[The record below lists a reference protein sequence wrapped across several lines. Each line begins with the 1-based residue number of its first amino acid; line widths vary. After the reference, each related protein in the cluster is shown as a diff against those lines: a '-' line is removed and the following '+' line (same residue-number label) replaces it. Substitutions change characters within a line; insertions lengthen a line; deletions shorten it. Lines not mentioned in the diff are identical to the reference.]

1 MEEKKIIAYKGF
13 DENLCCRG
21 FQYEVGK
28 EYEYLG
34 EVECH
39 GSGFH
44 ACTNPLD
51 AVHDYRIFGK
61 SRFCIVEQSG
71 DIKQA
76 LVSPCTTHA
85 SSKIKIK
92 TEIGLEKLFADALEM
107 LTDESRFPLL
117 FGESRCE
124 GVVKLCSTHEN
135 LSSSDNNTIIF
146 SMEEGSTISSS
157 GGYVKIGSTGRDAW
171 ISSTGGATIGSD
183 GVYARIC
190 SNGNSDEIVSGG
202 FSASIASGGNFAI
215 IGSMGGRACISSS
228 GEHAKIFSSGSR
240 ASISSSGNY
249 ALIESVGE
257 RAVICC
263 SGRNS
268 AVKAKKGSW
277 ITLSER
283 EENHMCPTCVK
294 TKYVDGDRIKAD
306 TWYTLTDGKF
316 CEMTDKDFR
325 HYYV

>member
-1 MEEKKIIAYKGF
+1 MGEKKIIAYKGF
-13 DENLCCRG
+13 DKDFCCSG

-28 EYEYLG
+28 EYEHLG

-51 AVHDYRIFGK
+51 VLRDYSICVK
-61 SRFCIVEQSG
+61 NRFCIVEQSG

-85 SSKIKIK
+85 SSKIRIK
-92 TEIGLEKLFADALEM
+92 AEIGLEELFTDALEM
-107 LTDESRFPLL
+107 LTDESRFHLL
-117 FGESRCE
+117 FGESRCK
-124 GVVKLCSTHEN
+124 GVVKLHGVHEN
-135 LSSSDNNTIIF
+135 LSSSDSNTIIF
-146 SMEEGSTISSS
+146 SDEEGSTISSS
-157 GGYVKIGSTGRDAW
+157 GAYTMIGSTGRDAW
-171 ISSTGGATIGSD
+171 ISSTGGSAIGSYV
-183 GVYARIC
+183 VYARIC
-190 SNGNSDEIVSGG
+190 SNGNGDEIVSGG

-240 ASISSSGNY
+240 ASITSSGNY

-257 RAVICC
+257 NSVICC

-283 EENHMCPTCVK
+283 EENHSCPTCVK
-294 TKYVDGDRIKAD
+294 TKYVDGDRIKED

-316 CEMTDKDFR
+316 REVTDKDYR
-325 HYYV
+325 HFYV

>member
-1 MEEKKIIAYKGF
+1 MGEKKIIAYKGF

-28 EYEYLG
+28 EYEHLG

-51 AVHDYRIFGK
+51 AVYDYRIFGK

-71 DIKQA
+71 VIKQD
-76 LVSPCTTHA
+76 LVSSCSTQA
-85 SSKIKIK
+85 SSKIRIK
-92 TEIGLEKLFADALEM
+92 AEISLEELFMYALEM
-107 LTDESRFPLL
+107 LTDKSRFPLL
-117 FGESRCE
+117 FGKSRCR
-124 GVVKLCSTHEN
+124 GVVQLCGPHEKLSLGEN
-135 LSSSDNNTIIF
+135 DTIIF
-146 SMEEGSTISSS
+146 SREEASTISSS
-157 GGYVKIGSTGRDAW
+157 GVHSKICSTGRDAW

-202 FSASIASGGNFAI
+202 FSASIASGGNFVI

-257 RAVICC
+257 RSVICC

-283 EENHMCPTCVK
+283 EENHMCPACVK

-325 HYYV
+325 NYYV